1 MPRCSNASVFC
12 RISSVSRPRT
22 REITANL
29 WGFARFAYLDSP
41 LPSLFKERLFV
52 YLSRFCEVRYCI
64 VRHLGFLVGLGRPSG
79 DEHSVVQTVEEALRL
94 LRRRLARGKDA
105 EPHISRCAAVDA
117 PLAELPPPD
126 SELEESIFTCAAHAF
141 LQTPDAP
148 QCLAALKRAFGE
160 ARFEHLMV
168 FLAFV
173 RTAHYWTQIHP
184 ELTFEEDVEQL
195 MSAHAALAECLL
207 KDPEADSRDTSQKL
221 IGELEVL
228 LRERNTADK
237 ARLAAIVDSS
247 DDAIVSKTLEGI
259 VTTWNRGAEKL
270 FGYAAA
276 EAIGKHISLI
286 IPEDRISEEDYVIG
300 KVRGGESVDHF
311 ETVRRTK
318 DGRSID
324 ISLSVSPIRDSLGR
338 IIGASKIAR
347 DITERKHAEQAVH
360 EHRRQLVE
368 ADRLKDEFMA
378 MLAHEL
384 RNPLAAIALG
394 ADLLKRAK
402 LDDPKARFAAP
413 AIERQAKQLQRLAD
427 DMLDIARATY
437 GKLTLKRE
445 RIDLLGVA
453 KAIAATHANGA
464 GSAKIK
470 VHGKPAWADGDPVRL
485 QQMIG
490 NLVDNALKYGGRT
503 ITIGVASS
511 GGHSR
516 VCGGG

>member
-1 MPRCSNASVFC
+1 MTDLQQLHAEVQQRFGVLPNFFRLAAKN
-12 RISSVSRPRT
+12 P
-22 REITANL
+22 EITANL
-29 WGFARFAYLDSP
+29 WGFARFAYLDNP
-41 LPSLFKERLFV
+41 LPALFKERLFV

-94 LRRRLARGKDA
+94 LRRRLPRGKDA
-105 EPHISRCAAVDA
+105 EPHIARCASVDA

-126 SELEESIFTCAAHAF
+126 SELEESIFTCATHAF

-160 ARFEHLMV
+160 ACFEHLMV

-184 ELTFEEDVEQL
+184 ELAFEEDVEQL
-195 MSAHAALAECLL
+195 MSTHAALAECLL
-207 KDPEADSRDTSQKL
+207 KDPEANSREASQKT
-221 IGELEVL
+221 IGELEAL
-228 LRERNTADK
+228 LREHDPADK

-247 DDAIVSKTLEGI
+247 DDAIVSKTLEGVI
-259 VTTWNRGAEKL
+259 TSWNRGAEKL

-300 KVRGGESVDHF
+300 KVRHGETVDHF
-311 ETVRRTK
+311 ETLRRAK

-324 ISLSVSPIRDSLGR
+324 ISLTVSPIKDAQGR

-347 DITERKHAEQAVH
+347 DITDRKRAEQAVH

-437 GKLTLKRE
+437 GKLTLKKE
-445 RIDLLGVA
+445 RVDLLGVA
-453 KAIAATHANGA
+453 KAIAATHDQRG
-464 GSAKIK
+464 GKREDQSARKT
-470 VHGKPAWADGDPVRL
+470 RL
-485 QQMIG
+485 
-490 NLVDNALKYGGRT
+490 GR
-503 ITIGVASS
+503 
-511 GGHSR
+511 R
-516 VCGGG
+516 